1 MMLDHTGIWPV
12 IGFGALLFV
21 GVFKWA
27 YEPAG

>member
-1 MMLDHTGIWPV
+1 VWGVAASI
-12 IGFGALLFV
+12 ALLFL